1 MHKKKIEECH
11 VMLYRERI
19 FTATGSGDANSNGGT
34 RSNAVQSDLEGG
46 TRNTAIGSSAAKP
59 DDNTRNTASGSSAAK
74 PEGRA
79 GSTATQSDYAK
90 PDGETRSIAT
100 DKPDCG
106 VYVHVNVYALN

>member
-1 MHKKKIEECH
+1 
-11 VMLYRERI
+11 MLYRERI

-59 DDNTRNTASGSSAAK
+59 
-74 PEGRA
+74 EGRA

-90 PDGETRSIAT
+90 PDGETRSIAA